1 MARKWADRN
10 VDSCSRRLYLV
21 TMDSTAGTDPVIT
34 LTPYAIEMAKKVRA
48 RAGFSDQHVLR
59 VGVVGGG
66 CSGFSYQLDFDDK
79 VQEGDQVLDFGGFQV
94 RIDPTSAEYLKGL
107 QIDYVSSLHGG
118 GFKFVNPNATHTCG
132 CGSSFSA

>member
-1 MARKWADRN
+1 
-10 VDSCSRRLYLV
+10 
-21 TMDSTAGTDPVIT
+21 MDSTAGSEPVIT
-34 LTPYAIEMAKKVRA
+34 LTPSALEMAKKVRA
-48 RAGFSDQHVLR
+48 REGLSDQHALR
-59 VGVVGGG
+59 VAVVGGG

-79 VQEGDQVLDFGGFQV
+79 AQDGDQVLDYDGFQV
-94 RIDPTSAEYLKGL
+94 RIDPASAEYLKGL